1 MAVGRLGGDGGYI
14 FDVDLKT
21 HHISSGVL
29 SQYLAEVLTL
39 TSRFKRSNY
48 RTSERYLGLC

>member
-1 MAVGRLGGDGGYI
+1 MAVGRLGGNGGYI